1 MKKNILIFG
10 GTKGI
15 GKEIE
20 RKLKT
25 NYNTIS
31 FSRNA
36 INSKNSFK
44 IDLEK
49 KEQIDKF
56 LKSFKLKNI
65 KGLIFS
71 QRFRGEAPGSEV
83 QVMQNATENIIKGLS
98 KKMSKNSSI
107 VIISSVC
114 IDGAIMDQ
122 NLDYHMTRG
131 ALDQLTK
138 YMAIKLGKRKIRI
151 NSILATRL
159 IKEENKNFYLKK
171 NNKIRKNLEK
181 ITPLGRMSYAKDIAN
196 TVSFLISD
204 DSSFITG
211 QKIKVDGGLSLINQ
225 EHILYL

>member
-122 NLDYHMTRG
+122 
-131 ALDQLTK
+131 
-138 YMAIKLGKRKIRI
+138 I
-151 NSILATRL
+151 
-159 IKEENKNFYLKK
+159 
-171 NNKIRKNLEK
+171 
-181 ITPLGRMSYAKDIAN
+181 
-196 TVSFLISD
+196 
-204 DSSFITG
+204 
-211 QKIKVDGGLSLINQ
+211 
-225 EHILYL
+225 

>member
-71 QRFRGEAPGSEV
+71 QRFRGDGSEV

-171 NNKIRKNLEK
+171 NNK
-181 ITPLGRMSYAKDIAN
+181 
-196 TVSFLISD
+196 
-204 DSSFITG
+204 
-211 QKIKVDGGLSLINQ
+211 
-225 EHILYL
+225 

>member
-1 MKKNILIFG
+1 M
-10 GTKGI
+10 
-15 GKEIE
+15 
-20 RKLKT
+20 
-25 NYNTIS
+25 
-31 FSRNA
+31 
-36 INSKNSFK
+36 
-44 IDLEK
+44 
-49 KEQIDKF
+49 
-56 LKSFKLKNI
+56 KSFKLKNI

>member
-65 KGLIFS
+65 KVLFS
-71 QRFRGEAPGSEV
+71 RRDLEV
-83 QVMQNATENIIKGLS
+83 RPLVLKF
-98 KKMSKNSSI
+98 
-107 VIISSVC
+107 
-114 IDGAIMDQ
+114 
-122 NLDYHMTRG
+122 
-131 ALDQLTK
+131 
-138 YMAIKLGKRKIRI
+138 KLCKTLPKI
-151 NSILATRL
+151 
-159 IKEENKNFYLKK
+159 
-171 NNKIRKNLEK
+171 
-181 ITPLGRMSYAKDIAN
+181 
-196 TVSFLISD
+196 
-204 DSSFITG
+204 
-211 QKIKVDGGLSLINQ
+211 
-225 EHILYL
+225 